1 MYCKLVIQKLLKDVV
16 LFIIDIANLSL
27 KKLRPISLSLF
38 IQSII
43 PILLDSNYTRIK
55 YHIHIRDID
64 QLTSKCVW
72 GGGNYYFHMKKNQ

>member
-1 MYCKLVIQKLLKDVV
+1 MYCKLVIQKLLKDMV

-55 YHIHIRDID
+55 YHIHIRDM
-64 QLTSKCVW
+64 T
-72 GGGNYYFHMKKNQ
+72 N